1 MSELQRIAD
10 QLRLSWQGE
19 AWSGPS
25 LRETLEGVTAAQAVE
40 KPLKNG
46 HSIWELV
53 LHLTTWSKVARRRF
67 QGEVF
72 EVSEAEDWSAVGYTS
87 EAAWQIAL
95 ADLEQA
101 NNDLVASLEAAATI
115 PSSDARLAEL
125 APGKDHT
132 IYVLLHGTAQHN
144 LYHAGQISLLKKA
157 LNQITK

>member
-1 MSELQRIAD
+1 MNELQRIAD
-10 QLRLSWQGE
+10 QIRRSWQGE

-25 LRETLEGVTAAQAVE
+25 VRETLEGVTAAHAVQ

-67 QGEVF
+67 EGESF
-72 EVSEAEDWSAVGYTS
+72 EVTEAEDWPPVGDS
-87 EAAWQIAL
+87 GEGAWRIAL

-101 NNDLVASLEAAATI
+101 NNDLVASLETAAKTA
-115 PSSDARLAEL
+115 SSDARLNEL

-157 LNQITK
+157 LG

>member
-10 QLRLSWQGE
+10 QIRRSWQGE

-25 LRETLEGVTAAQAVE
+25 VREALEGVTAAQAVE
-40 KPLKNG
+40 RPLKSG

-53 LHLTTWSKVARRRF
+53 LHLTTWSNVARRRF
-67 QGEVF
+67 DDELF
-72 EVSEAEDWSAVGYTS
+72 EVTEAEDWRAVGYTS
-87 EAAWQIAL
+87 EAAWRIAL

-101 NNDLVASLEAAATI
+101 NNDLVATLEAAAKT
-115 PSSDARLAEL
+115 PSSEMRLTEL

-157 LNQITK
+157 LG